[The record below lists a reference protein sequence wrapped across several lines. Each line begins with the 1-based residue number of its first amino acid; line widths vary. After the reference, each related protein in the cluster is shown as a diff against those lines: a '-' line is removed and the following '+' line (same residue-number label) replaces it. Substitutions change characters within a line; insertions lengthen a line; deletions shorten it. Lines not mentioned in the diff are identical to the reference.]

1 MLMRLSRTFLTG
13 LSLKVAL
20 AGSLAIALTVIPNAG
35 ARTDATGATKG
46 RVIIAEFGGAYSK
59 SIRDTLANPFSR
71 ASGYKATVVDT
82 TDRVQKPLAMI
93 KANRVQ
99 WDIVEVLDTEAIQL
113 QKQGGLQPIP
123 PTIRTQLEKV
133 LNPGTVTRFGVA
145 ISSYTQL
152 IVCNK
157 DAVARCPRTAAEFFD
172 TTGFPGRR
180 AVNKGDWITNLSLGL
195 QADGVAPKDLFPMN
209 VSRSLRKWEEL
220 KGKVAVYWESA
231 DQLQQLFR
239 DREIDMA
246 IGPDGRMWNLVN
258 EGLNL
263 QISYRGM
270 LYQTDYFVVLR
281 KAPNR
286 EGAFEFFRWYGTHPQ
301 AQANFARQRLYG
313 MPHPGAYRFLPA
325 KVRSQLVDYPPN
337 KRQTVPLDVP
347 WVIANGAAAS
357 KAWADFLAG

>member
-1 MLMRLSRTFLTG
+1 MRLSVRYVLAA
-13 LSLKVAL
+13 LLVAAL
-20 AGSLAIALTVIPNAG
+20 AVVPTASARSDETAG
-35 ARTDATGATKG
+35 GQG

-59 SIRDTLANPFSR
+59 SVRETLANPFSR
-71 ASGYKATVVDT
+71 ATDYEATVVDT

-113 QKQGGLQPIP
+113 QKAGGLQPIP
-123 PTIRTQLEKV
+123 PGIRSQLQRV

-152 IVCNK
+152 IVCNR
-157 DAVARCPRTAAEFFD
+157 DAVTRCPRTATEFFD
-172 TTGFPGRR
+172 TAGFPGRR
-180 AVNKGDWITNLSLGL
+180 AVNKNDWITNLSLGL
-195 QADGVAPKDLFPMN
+195 QADGVPPTRLFPMD
-209 VSRSLRKWEEL
+209 VDRSLRKWTEL
-220 KGKVAVYWESA
+220 KDQVAVYWETA

-263 QISYRGM
+263 LISYRGM

-286 EGAFEFFRWYGTHPQ
+286 QGAFEFLRWYGTNPR

-313 MPHPGAYRFLPA
+313 MPHPGAYRFLSPA
-325 KVRSQLVDYPPN
+325 VRAQLVDYPPN
-337 KRQTVPLDVP
+337 KRQTVPIDVP
-347 WVIANGAAAS
+347 WVIANANSAS
-357 KAWADFLAG
+357 KAWSDFLAG

>member
-1 MLMRLSRTFLTG
+1 MRLSRTFLTER
-13 LSLKVAL
+13 SAKCAL
-20 AGSLAIALTVIPNAG
+20 AGLLVAAFAVTPTAT
-35 ARTDATGATKG
+35 ARSDATGATKG

-71 ASGYKATVVDT
+71 ASGYRATVVDT

-99 WDIVEVLDTEAIQL
+99 WDLIEVLDTEAFQL

-123 PTIRTQLEKV
+123 PAIRTQIQRA

-152 IVCNK
+152 IVCDKN
-157 DAVARCPRTAAEFFD
+157 AVARCPRTAAEFFD
-172 TTGFPGRR
+172 TATFPGRR

-195 QADGVAPKDLFPMN
+195 QADGVAPGDLFPMN
-209 VSRSLRKWEEL
+209 VARSLRKWAQL
-220 KGKVAVYWESA
+220 KNQVAVYWESA

-239 DREIDMA
+239 DKEVDMA

-281 KAPNR
+281 KAPNPQ
-286 EGAFEFFRWYGTHPQ
+286 GAFEFLRWYGTHPQ
-301 AQANFARQRLYG
+301 AQANFAKQRLYG

-325 KVRSQLVDYPPN
+325 KVRAQLVDYPPN
-337 KRQTVPLDVP
+337 KRQTVPLNVP
-347 WVIANGAAAS
+347 WVIANGSSAS